1 MTIASTEEEVI
12 VPEIVRSSD
21 EWAEI
26 IKGDLGRAVEGIV
39 SAGRN
44 LIAAKEDVAHGEWLP
59 MLREIGI
66 NERVARRVMSIGQN
80 AAISNRTNWSDF
92 PSALAALYELSRMDP
107 DDVEDGI
114 EHGHITP
121 DMTIKDAKQYAT
133 GDTKPRMSVND
144 VVNMVMAGTEA
155 SPPPAA
161 PMPRTESSREYDRA
175 VGARK
180 ALRLGL
186 MAVHQISLF
195 ADEAAMRE
203 ALAMAGDADDVE
215 ATAFTAEAV
224 AKARTFLNLIEE
236 HI

>member
-44 LIAAKEDVAHGEWLP
+44 LIAAKADVAHGEWLP
-59 MLREIGI
+59 MLAEIGVSRSYAFKLMKI
-66 NERVARRVMSIGQN
+66 GERF
-80 AAISNRTNWSDF
+80 SDVSSSKHL
-92 PSALAALYELSRMDP
+92 PSSPEALYELSRMDP

-114 EHGHITP
+114 EHGRITP
-121 DMTIKDAKQYAT
+121 DMTIKDAKNYAT
-133 GDTKPRMSVND
+133 GDARPAPSMSVND

-155 SPPPAA
+155 SAPPAA

-186 MAVHQISLF
+186 MAVHQIALF
-195 ADEAAMRE
+195 EDEAAMRE

>member
-12 VPEIVRSSD
+12 VPEIVRSSG

-59 MLREIGI
+59 MLKEIGI
-66 NERVARRVMSIGQN
+66 SQPYAFKLMSVGRRFSNHSSWNDLPNSI
-80 AAISNRTNWSDF
+80 
-92 PSALAALYELSRMDP
+92 AALYELSRMDP
-107 DDVEDGI
+107 DDIEDGI
-114 EHGHITP
+114 QHGHITP
-121 DMTIKDAKQYAT
+121 DMTIKDAKNYAT
-133 GDTKPRMSVND
+133 GDTRPAPRMSVND
-144 VVNMVMAGTEA
+144 VVNMVMAGTES
-155 SPPPAA
+155 SPPAT

-186 MAVHQISLF
+186 MAVHQIALF
-195 ADEAAMRE
+195 EDEAAMRE
-203 ALAMAGDADDVE
+203 ALAMSGDADDVE